1 MGLTRLVLRRPVAT
15 VIMVLCLVVFG
26 LRALSN
32 ATLQLMPDMDMPML
46 IMLTVYSG
54 ASAEDVNDLVTT
66 EIEDQIGSLSGI
78 DTILANSMENTSMV
92 MIRYD
97 YDVDIDEA
105 YNDLE
110 ERMDRIKANLPDD
123 CNDPMVIKMD
133 VNSTA
138 SVMLTIQN
146 DAQENLYNYV
156 NDRLVPEFEKISSVA
171 DVSLSGGTEEYI
183 AVTLIPEKLAQ
194 YGLTMSDII
203 SAVSSAD
210 FSYPLGDTKV
220 GSLTLSASA
229 GSTFD
234 TVDLLKTIPISVG
247 SGNIIYLEDV
257 AVVSMAKEDATSIAR
272 YNGIDTVALSLT
284 KQQSS
289 SAMEVSRA
297 VQQTIAELEAS
308 DANLRFNIVMDQS
321 DSILSALSS
330 VFLTMIFAVIV
341 AMFVIFLFFGTIRA
355 SLIVGTSIPIS
366 VLAALTLIQA
376 MGFSLN
382 VVTLSALVLG
392 IGMMVDNSIVV
403 LESCFR
409 ATKGKGYA
417 EYREAAIEGSST
429 VIQSIIGS
437 TITTCVVFIPL
448 AMISGLVS
456 MMFRPLGW
464 TIVFCMSASL
474 ISAMTIVPLCYC
486 YFRPTEKENTPLS
499 GIMRRLQ
506 RGYGSL
512 MNTLLDHKI
521 IVVIGS
527 VIAVG
532 LALWMATQLRVE
544 LMVSD
549 DTGQI
554 SISVDMR
561 PGLSIEESE
570 KVLTGIEKF
579 VSEDPDVEDY
589 MVIASGSGVSMLG
602 SSGGAVSVYLYDDRS
617 RSTDDI
623 VREWKHELADTENCA
638 ITITA
643 NSSMSSSLM
652 SSVDEFQYVL
662 RSTQYE
668 DLKSVSDEILYEL
681 QRRPELSDVSSTLE
695 NSAPVVKVDIDA
707 VKATAEGI
715 TPLQAASSLYNMLS
729 GVEATTM
736 KIDSEDYSVMVEYP
750 KGTYDTIDQLQ
761 GIVLTN
767 SRGQSVALTDIA
779 NIYFR
784 DTPATITRQAGEYQV
799 TISGFY
805 LTEDQRQQAAIDQVL
820 YDEVIGPHLSQSV
833 HMAVNTI
840 TETMNETF
848 ASLGEA
854 IMLAVF
860 LVFAV
865 MAMQFESP
873 KFSIMVMTTIPFA
886 LIGSFM
892 LLYVLDV
899 SISMVSLLGFLML
912 IGTVVNNGILY
923 VDTVNQYRSDGTM
936 KMKSA
941 LIQAGMV
948 RMRPIFMT
956 TLTTIVAMIP
966 MAAGYGNA
974 GATMQGLAVVDMGG
988 LIASTA
994 LALLV
999 LPIYYAVMSREPKKR
1014 EHYD

>member
-15 VIMVLCLVVFG
+15 IIVVLMLVVFG
-26 LRALSN
+26 LRALSG

-78 DTILANSMENTSMV
+78 DTIMANSMENTSMV

-97 YDVDIDEA
+97 YDVDIDQA

-110 ERMDRIKANLPDD
+110 ERMDRIKMSLPDD

-156 NDRLVPEFEKISSVA
+156 NDRIVPEFEKISSVA

-183 AVTLIPEKLAQ
+183 SVTLIPEKLTQ
-194 YGLTMSDII
+194 YGLSMSDIT
-203 SAVSSAD
+203 SAVASAD

-220 GSLTLSASA
+220 GNQTLSVSA
-229 GSTFD
+229 GSTYD
-234 TVDLLKTIPISVG
+234 TVDLLKTIPIQAG

-257 AVVSMAKEDATSIAR
+257 ALVSMTKADATSIAR
-272 YNGIDTVALSLT
+272 YNGIDTVALQLT

-297 VQQTIAELEAS
+297 VQSTIAELEANDS
-308 DANLRFNIVMDQS
+308 NLVFNIVMDQS

-330 VFLTMIFAVIV
+330 VFMTMIFAVVV
-341 AMFVIFLFFGTIRA
+341 AMIVIFLFFGTIRA

-382 VVTLSALVLG
+382 IVTMSALVLG

-409 ATKGKGYA
+409 ATKGKGFT

-429 VIQSIIGS
+429 VIMSIIGS
-437 TITTCVVFIPL
+437 TVTTCVVFIPL

-474 ISAMTIVPLCYC
+474 ISAMTIVHLCYC
-486 YFRPTEKENTPLS
+486 YFRPTEKDNTPLS
-499 GIMRRLQ
+499 GIMRWLQ

-512 MNTLLDHKI
+512 MNTLLDHRY
-521 IVVIGS
+521 IVLIGS
-527 VIAVG
+527 IIAIVIS
-532 LALWMATQLRVE
+532 LWMATQLRME

-554 SISVDMR
+554 SISVAMR
-561 PGLSIEESE
+561 PGISLEEEEKVFKDIEE
-570 KVLTGIEKF
+570 F
-579 VSEDPDVEDY
+579 VGSDPDVEDY

-602 SSGGAVSVYLYDDRS
+602 SSGGTVSVYLYDDRS
-617 RSTDDI
+617 RDTDDV
-623 VREWKHELADTENCA
+623 VREWKQALVDIQNADL
-638 ITITA
+638 TITA
-643 NSSMSSSLM
+643 NSSMSSM
-652 SSVDEFQYVL
+652 MTSSIDSFEYVL
-662 RSTQYE
+662 RSTQYD
-668 DLKSVSDEILYEL
+668 DLKEASDKILYEL
-681 QRRPELSDVSSTLE
+681 QRRDELSGVSSTLE

-707 VKATAEGI
+707 VKATAANLS
-715 TPLQAASSLYNMLS
+715 PVMAASSLYNMLS
-729 GVEATTM
+729 GVEATTL
-736 KIDSEDYSVMVEYP
+736 KLDGDEYSVMVEYP
-750 KGTYDTIDQLQ
+750 DDMYDTIDQVQ

-767 SRGQSVALTDIA
+767 TRGQSVALTDIA
-779 NIYFR
+779 TIYYR
-784 DTPATITRQAGEYQV
+784 DTPATITRQEGEYQV
-799 TISGFY
+799 TISGTY
-805 LTEDQRQQAAIDQVL
+805 LTEDQRAQEAIDDLL
-820 YDEVIGPHLSQSV
+820 YEEVIEPNLSASV
-833 HMAVNTI
+833 HMAQNTI
-840 TETMNETF
+840 TQMMGETF

-873 KFSIMVMTTIPFA
+873 RFSIMVMTTIPFA

-912 IGTVVNNGILY
+912 VGTCVNNGILY
-923 VDTVNQYRSDGTM
+923 VDTVNQYRQTM

-974 GATMQGLAVVDMGG
+974 GATMQGLALVDMGG

-999 LPIYYAVMSREPKKR
+999 LPAYYTVMTRKPKVQ